1 MHFSLTQFDPV
12 WLQSWGND
20 AMIDHSFLFLI
31 CLHVH
36 TLCVCFP
43 LKWDFSR
50 GFFTVTTGQTKLGSQ
65 TPSSAFEKLPIF
77 FRQILHRACVL
88 KNSRGRYPC
97 LYLLH
102 QYVTASKKQ
111 KSASMWS
118 SEMQKSNVHWLTFEV
133 FTQLFSSFLGKF
145 LLSLQISL
153 GYYCILNKYLQNVI
167 WKS

>member
-1 MHFSLTQFDPV
+1 
-12 WLQSWGND
+12 
-20 AMIDHSFLFLI
+20 MIDHSFLFLI
-31 CLHVH
+31 CLHLH
-36 TLCVCFP
+36 TLRVCFP
-43 LKWDFSR
+43 LTCEILAGDVSQLPLAKLN
-50 GFFTVTTGQTKLGSQ
+50 FTGHSQ
-65 TPSSAFEKLPIF
+65 TQSSAFEKLPIF

-88 KNSRGRYPC
+88 KNSCGRYPC

-153 GYYCILNKYLQNVI
+153 GYYYILNKYLQNVI
-167 WKS
+167 